1 MYHRIIRSL
10 MLCILLLMP
19 IFSIAQDNTNTMAA
33 VPFDEFQEGKQYLKI
48 PGSDDQPPVNGRIQ
62 VVEFFSFG
70 CPACYRLE
78 PVLEAWI
85 DNKPSYVDFSRVP
98 VVFHPE
104 WQFYAKAYYAAVAMK
119 MADRMTP
126 HIFQAIQRDG
136 RDLST
141 EQAMAKFFAENK
153 LNPNQFISVFNFS
166 PGINAQLAQGDV
178 IINAKLMNKALM
190 KKNNW
195 VPQIPTVMID
205 GKYITSAGL
214 TNGDY
219 EAMVRVVD
227 FLIQKEH
234 PSGLP
239 PI

>member
-1 MYHRIIRSL
+1 MYHRGIHSL

-19 IFSIAQDNTNTMAA
+19 IFAIAQDNTNTMAA

-48 PGSDDQPPVNGRIQ
+48 PGTDDQPPANGRVK

-85 DNKPSYVDFSRVP
+85 DNKPAYVDFSRVP

-104 WQFYAKAYYAAVAMK
+104 WEFYAKTYYATVAMK
-119 MADRMTP
+119 IADKMTP

-136 RDLST
+136 RDLSN
-141 EQAMAKFFAENK
+141 EQAMAKFFGENK
-153 LNPNQFISVFNFS
+153 LNPNYFISVFNFS
-166 PGINAQLAQGDV
+166 PGINAQLAQGDA
-178 IINAKLMNKALM
+178 IINAKLMNKGLI
-190 KKNNW
+190 KKDDW
-195 VPQIPTVMID
+195 VPQIPTILID
-205 GKYITSAGL
+205 DKYITSAGL

-219 EAMVRVVD
+219 DAMVRVVD